1 MRCLRRWWDPN
12 QDNLVK
18 VAPNEYAVVLE
29 GGQRV
34 GPFARVC
41 DASDREDR
49 MALKL
54 EEKKVVVAEVNAVA
68 AKALSVVGAE
78 NRGLTVT
85 QMTDLRAKARKEGV
99 YLRIV
104 KNTLARKAVAGTAF
118 ECISPA
124 LKGPIVLAFSNDDPG
139 AAARIVKA
147 FAKDND
153 KLVTT
158 IVSLGGQMLKPQDIE
173 RVASMPTR
181 AQALSQLLGVMK
193 APIAKFVG
201 TLAAPNSKLVRT
213 LAAVL
218 EAKKAAQAQA
228 ATN

>member
-1 MRCLRRWWDPN
+1 
-12 QDNLVK
+12 
-18 VAPNEYAVVLE
+18 
-29 GGQRV
+29 
-34 GPFARVC
+34 
-41 DASDREDR
+41 

-85 QMTDLRAKARKEGV
+85 QITDLRAKARKEGV
-99 YLRIV
+99 YLRVV
-104 KNTLARKAVAGTAF
+104 KNTLARKALAGTSF

-147 FAKDND
+147 FSKDND

-158 IVSLGGQMLKPQDIE
+158 LVSLGGQLLKPRISTAWLHCPRARRRCRCCWVCSRRRFQSSLV
-173 RVASMPTR
+173 RWRLPTR
-181 AQALSQLLGVMK
+181 SWYGRWLPFSRLKRLQPRRA
-193 APIAKFVG
+193 
-201 TLAAPNSKLVRT
+201 VRRRSRWT
-213 LAAVL
+213 
-218 EAKKAAQAQA
+218 
-228 ATN
+228 

>member
-1 MRCLRRWWDPN
+1 
-12 QDNLVK
+12 
-18 VAPNEYAVVLE
+18 
-29 GGQRV
+29 
-34 GPFARVC
+34 
-41 DASDREDR
+41 

-78 NRGLTVT
+78 NRGLTVG

-99 YLRIV
+99 YLRVV
-104 KNTLARKAVAGTAF
+104 KNTLARKAVAGTPF
-118 ECISPA
+118 ECIAPA
-124 LKGPIVLAFSNDDPG
+124 LKGPVVLAFSNDDPG

-147 FAKDND
+147 FAKAND

-158 IVSLGGQMLKPQDIE
+158 LVSLGGQLLKAEDID
-173 RVASMPTR
+173 RVATLPTR
-181 AQALSQLLGVMK
+181 AQAVSQLLGVLQ

-201 TLAAPNSKLVRT
+201 TLSAPNSKLVRT

-218 EAKKAAQAQA
+218 EAKKAGQAQA
-228 ATN
+228 AG

>member
-1 MRCLRRWWDPN
+1 
-12 QDNLVK
+12 
-18 VAPNEYAVVLE
+18 
-29 GGQRV
+29 
-34 GPFARVC
+34 
-41 DASDREDR
+41 

-68 AKALSVVGAE
+68 AKALSVIGAE

-85 QMTDLRAKARKEGV
+85 QMTDLRAKARKDGV

-104 KNTLARKAVAGTAF
+104 KNTLARRAVVGTAF

-147 FAKDND
+147 FSKDND

-158 IVSLGGQMLKPQDIE
+158 VVSLGGQLLKPTDLD
-173 RVASMPTR
+173 RVASLPTR
-181 AQALSQLLGVMK
+181 AQAVSQLLGVIK
-193 APIAKFVG
+193 APISKFVG
-201 TLAAPNSKLVRT
+201 TLAAPNFKLVRT

-218 EAKKAAQAQA
+218 EAKKLQAEKSGA
-228 ATN
+228 PA